1 MLPEFS
7 FGRGSVKWLKLLAV
21 AMGALNEETL
31 LKYEYLVAENKI
43 LRKQVPGAV
52 KLTDADRVK
61 LAELGKKLGKKVLAE
76 IGSIVRPETVLGW
89 YTKLVAKKWDTSKQ
103 KRGRGRP
110 PVGKEIEKLVLQFA
124 KENSSWG
131 YGRIVGALSNVGHK
145 ASAQTVANILK
156 KHGIEPVPAKNRGMK
171 WSEFIKSHLSVMAA
185 TDFFTAEVMTLRGL
199 VTYYVLFFIEI
210 GSRRVHL
217 AGITP
222 NPDEAWMMQVARNVT
237 MEDYGFLK
245 GNRYLLHD
253 RDSKYSSAFRATIRS
268 GGVKSVRLPARSPNL
283 NAFAERWVKT
293 VKDECVSKL
302 MLVGEG
308 SLRRAVEE
316 FLKHYHEE
324 RNHQGKANA
333 LLQPKAEDQ
342 VGAREGRVCRRER
355 LGGLLK
361 FYHRA
366 AA

>member
-1 MLPEFS
+1 
-7 FGRGSVKWLKLLAV
+7 VKWLRVLA
-21 AMGALNEETL
+21 AALGALNESVFQR
-31 LKYEYLVAENKI
+31 YEYVLAENRI
-43 LRKQVPGAV
+43 LRKQISGAV
-52 KLTDADRVK
+52 KLTDADRRT
-61 LAELGKKLGKKVLAE
+61 LAELGKKLGRKVLSE
-76 IGSIVRPETVLGW
+76 VGTIVRPETVLGW
-89 YTKLVAKKWDTSKQ
+89 YSKLCAKKWDTSKR

-110 PVGKEIEKLVLQFA
+110 PVGEEVGKLALQFA
-124 KENSSWG
+124 RENPAWG
-131 YGRIVGALSNVGHK
+131 YGRIAGALSNLGHK
-145 ASAQTVANILK
+145 VSAQTVGNILK
-156 KHGIEPVPAKNRGMK
+156 KHGIEPVPSKGGGIRWAD
-171 WSEFIKSHLSVMAA
+171 FIKSHLAVMAA
-185 TDFFTAEVMTLRGL
+185 TDFFTTEVMTLKGL

-237 MEDYGFLK
+237 MEEYGFLR
-245 GNRYLLHD
+245 GNRFLLHD
-253 RDSKYSSAFRATIRS
+253 RDSKYSAAFRATIRS
-268 GGVKSVRLPARSPNL
+268 GGVKSVKLPARSPNL
-283 NAFAERWVKT
+283 NSFAERWVKT
-293 VKDECVSKL
+293 VKDERLSKL
-302 MLVGEG
+302 MLVGEQ

-355 LGGLLK
+355 LGGMLK